1 MVCVTTNRPRH
12 LAYSTWCIQHKCSCL
27 ALPVS
32 AVRQRG
38 ARRGAPRARG
48 VLEGENGAQK
58 LQHQRPVRAPAAE
71 EEEHAVGAATQQEE
85 RQTVQ
90 QSRTHLAAETQPV
103 PTLWTTGALRAGEEP
118 HEAPGSAHGRI
129 RWAVVSVCSV
139 DIFYM
144 RKKD

>member
-1 MVCVTTNRPRH
+1 MVCTTTNRPEH
-12 LAYSTWCIQHKCSCL
+12 LAYSTWCIRHKCSCL

-38 ARRGAPRARG
+38 ARRGAARARG
-48 VLEGENGAQK
+48 VLEGENGAQE
-58 LQHQRPVRAPAAE
+58 LHHQRPVRAPAAE

-90 QSRTHLAAETQPV
+90 QSRAHLAAETQPV
-103 PTLWTTGALRAGEEP
+103 PTLRTAGALRAGEEP

-129 RWAVVSVCSV
+129 R
-139 DIFYM
+139 
-144 RKKD
+144 